1 MDVTAVGAWESQDGA
16 DTQQHPGLVT
26 SSFETSLDLQKEPE
40 EGVGLGLTP
49 DQGMGWESTASTT
62 ELSCGGSQGLF

>member
-16 DTQQHPGLVT
+16 GTQQHPGLVT
-26 SSFETSLDLQKEPE
+26 SGFETTLDLKKEPE

-49 DQGMGWESTASTT
+49 DQGMGWESRANTT
-62 ELSCGGSQGLF
+62 ELSQGGSQGLF